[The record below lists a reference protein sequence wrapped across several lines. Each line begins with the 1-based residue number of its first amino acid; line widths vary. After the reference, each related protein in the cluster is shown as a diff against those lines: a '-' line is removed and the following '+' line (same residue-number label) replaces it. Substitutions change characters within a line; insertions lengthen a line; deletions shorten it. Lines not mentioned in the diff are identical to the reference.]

1 MKAEKRKS
9 RAVDYVEQPVQFLAI
24 ICRLLLD
31 GKSASSEDP
40 WDCLQADTQAEF
52 QRLSQ
57 ACSFV
62 VLRAKGW
69 VEAFESMRRS
79 DEVSCWPGHEQDNF
93 DFCSSADQKRPTDW
107 PCSKLDWLRSKLHWM
122 RSELKWPRS
131 KLSRLSY
138 SIASWPPSQHVPCLS
153 LVSRPAIH
161 PLIGND

>member
-31 GKSASSEDP
+31 GKSTSSKDP
-40 WDCLQADTQAEF
+40 RNCLRANMHAES

-57 ACSFV
+57 ACDFV

-79 DEVSCWPGHEQDNF
+79 DEVSCWSGHEQDNF

-107 PCSKLDWLRSKLHWM
+107 P
-122 RSELKWPRS
+122 RS

-138 SIASWPPSQHVPCLS
+138 SIASWPLSQHVP
-153 LVSRPAIH
+153 
-161 PLIGND
+161 

>member
-9 RAVDYVEQPVQFLAI
+9 RAVDYVEQPVQFLAT

-69 VEAFESMRRS
+69 VEAFETMRRL

-107 PCSKLDWLRSKLHWM
+107 P
-122 RSELKWPRS
+122 RS

-138 SIASWPPSQHVPCLS
+138 SIASWPLSQHVP
-153 LVSRPAIH
+153 
-161 PLIGND
+161 